1 MGERP
6 LVSVY
11 LPYYNDNKFLKKARE
26 AILANTYNN
35 FELILLNHATTD
47 NCREIAHSY
56 KDIRIKHIDMPYNLG
71 AGSGILMEK
80 ALEIAKGKY
89 FKPLCAD
96 DILREDGLRILVDYM
111 ENNPQIDFAF
121 GNVEYIDV
129 EGNDLN
135 DNYFNSRPNFSIEY
149 NEIDLIRCYSNF
161 QSFLPYIGSIIKRD
175 ILNNIKLNKTFIM
188 MFDMSLWLSIL
199 CKGGKVGFCDKLVAN
214 YRIHDEQVSSIA
226 NRKVAEQ
233 KSIYE
238 NSVFWQIFLQM
249 KDIDLVKN
257 VFNNDELVKKLTKEQ
272 DIPFVVA
279 HALFDRIKPYPYIY
293 LNEIMNDDD
302 KLLYYEKTF
311 GYGIKELRDD
321 CRKIPSVTST
331 EGQRKL
337 SLFKRYKNRIYSKNP
352 KNLKIPDMTFLFF
365 HRIFNILTFKD
376 ILKKQKE
383 KRAQEQKPKEYS
395 L

>member
-11 LPYYNDNKFLKKARE
+11 LPYYNDNKFLKKAIE

-161 QSFLPYIGSIIKRD
+161 QSF
-175 ILNNIKLNKTFIM
+175 N
-188 MFDMSLWLSIL
+188 
-199 CKGGKVGFCDKLVAN
+199 
-214 YRIHDEQVSSIA
+214 
-226 NRKVAEQ
+226 
-233 KSIYE
+233 
-238 NSVFWQIFLQM
+238 
-249 KDIDLVKN
+249 
-257 VFNNDELVKKLTKEQ
+257 
-272 DIPFVVA
+272 
-279 HALFDRIKPYPYIY
+279 
-293 LNEIMNDDD
+293 
-302 KLLYYEKTF
+302 
-311 GYGIKELRDD
+311 
-321 CRKIPSVTST
+321 
-331 EGQRKL
+331 
-337 SLFKRYKNRIYSKNP
+337 
-352 KNLKIPDMTFLFF
+352 IPD
-365 HRIFNILTFKD
+365 
-376 ILKKQKE
+376 
-383 KRAQEQKPKEYS
+383 YS
-395 L
+395 SGCHTAPCRG